1 MVQWVKYLP
10 CKPEDL
16 NSNPQI
22 HVKPGEAVHFYN
34 FNASTVILG
43 TEIRKS
49 PAAAK
54 PASLAEAAVNTRK
67 TLSPM
72 RRKEKSMKPKVI
84 LFRLTRVYYSIV
96 CLHTHHTYTQTCIHV
111 PHTKKLTQPSH
122 ADKKDVFNLTL
133 GVYDVF

>member
-34 FNASTVILG
+34 FNASMVSLG

-72 RRKEKSMKPKVI
+72 RRKEKAMKPKVI
-84 LFRLTRVYYSIV
+84 LFRLTHVCTIV
-96 CLHTHHTYTQTCIHV
+96 SCACTHITHTHKLAYMS
-111 PHTKKLTQPSH
+111 HTKKNLHNHLMQTRKMFLT
-122 ADKKDVFNLTL
+122 
-133 GVYDVF
+133 

>member
-34 FNASTVILG
+34 FNASTVSLG

-72 RRKEKSMKPKVI
+72 RWKEKAMKPKVI
-84 LFRLTRVYYSIV
+84 LFRLTHVCTIV
-96 CLHTHHTYTQTCIHV
+96 SCACTHIHTNLHTCPTQ
-111 PHTKKLTQPSH
+111 KKLTQPSH

-133 GVYDVF
+133 RVYGVF